1 MSNIFFKSRIPLW
14 FRHDL
19 TTLSD
24 LLSEPRRTIISGV
37 SYKIIKMDAKKRI
50 TAGSLKFALN
60 S

>member
-1 MSNIFFKSRIPLW
+1 MSNILLKSRIPLQ

-37 SYKIIKMDAKKRI
+37 SYKIIKMDAKKI
-50 TAGSLKFALN
+50 TASSLKFSLN

>member
-37 SYKIIKMDAKKRI
+37 SYKIIKMDAKKI
-50 TAGSLKFALN
+50 TASSLKFSLN